1 MFFNYWITYS
11 RPRILVLL
19 KALLFFFFP
28 EKTDQH
34 SRVKTGPY
42 LQSPRQV
49 VYTWPH
55 SLLTQRQS
63 QFTLNSTSSTK
74 SWSHELY
81 TTQLLS
87 FTPRKIVFHSSR
99 TLWQQLP
106 VLPYLSLMGIRSG
119 SKWLFPLLP
128 TPPPQP
134 PWSHQGIISNR
145 KKTHK
150 TLLHG
155 SLYKCLRR

>member
-1 MFFNYWITYS
+1 MFFNYQITYS

-19 KALLFFFFP
+19 KALLFFFSP

-34 SRVKTGPY
+34 SRVKTGPH
-42 LQSPRQV
+42 LQSPRHV

-63 QFTLNSTSSTK
+63 QFTLNSTPSTK

-87 FTPRKIVFHSSR
+87 FTPRKIVSHSSQ

-106 VLPYLSLMGIRSG
+106 VLPYLSLMGIRPG
-119 SKWLFPLLP
+119 SKRLFPLLP
-128 TPPPQP
+128 TPPLQP
-134 PWSHQGIISNR
+134 PCSHQGIISNR
-145 KKTHK
+145 KKRTEHYFMAVYI
-150 TLLHG
+150 
-155 SLYKCLRR
+155 SA

>member
-1 MFFNYWITYS
+1 MFFNYQITYS

-19 KALLFFFFP
+19 KALLFFFPP

-42 LQSPRQV
+42 LQSPRHV
-49 VYTWPH
+49 VYNWPH

-63 QFTLNSTSSTK
+63 QFTLNSTPSTK

-87 FTPRKIVFHSSR
+87 FTPRKTVSHSSR

-106 VLPYLSLMGIRSG
+106 VLPYLSLMGIRPG
-119 SKWLFPLLP
+119 SKRLFPLLP

-134 PWSHQGIISNR
+134 PCSHQGIISNR
-145 KKTHK
+145 KNRTKHYFMAVYI
-150 TLLHG
+150 
-155 SLYKCLRR
+155 SA